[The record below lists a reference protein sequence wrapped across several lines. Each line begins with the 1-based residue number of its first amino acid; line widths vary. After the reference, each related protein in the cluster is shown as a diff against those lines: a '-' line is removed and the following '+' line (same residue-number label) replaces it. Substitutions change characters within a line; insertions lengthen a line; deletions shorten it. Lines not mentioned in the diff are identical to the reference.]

1 MTALVPPPPPPT
13 VAPSFGIEVV
23 NDQVTLRG
31 RLRDQSSA
39 DVLGLGAADV
49 FGTDIL
55 VQLVRVDSD
64 VQPAPWLSSAPQA
77 FAALG
82 DLETGSLTLRNRTAT
97 LRGVATSEEIR
108 TAAARGVQNAL
119 GGDISLVNLIEV
131 VPLGEAT
138 FLAEGSSGVVIL
150 SGEMPAQESID
161 RLMAAA
167 EAAYGAGN
175 VENALTVGRVAS
187 ASWLGALPAV
197 IEATTDLD
205 PWVMS
210 VERRIVRLEGEA
222 GSEDAVARVRATAT
236 AAFPAGLT
244 IISDISA
251 PQVSAPP
258 AEAQEVA
265 DQLTALFAGVG
276 LFESGSDVLSA
287 EATALLDEAIVIL
300 QANPESVFEV
310 GGHTDSQGTTG
321 SNLSLSQARAE
332 SVVSYLV
339 DGGVDATRLSAVGYG
354 EGTPIASNDTAAGR
368 AQNRRIEFTVTEGG
382 SS

>member
-1 MTALVPPPPPPT
+1 MRRVRQRLTVTALVPPPPPPT

-197 IEATTDLD
+197 IKATTDLD

-265 DQLTALFAGVG
+265 DQLTAAVRRGWPLRIRERRAVCRGDG
-276 LFESGSDVLSA
+276 LARRGDRDPPGQPGICLRGRRPYGFSRHDGK
-287 EATALLDEAIVIL
+287 
-300 QANPESVFEV
+300 Q
-310 GGHTDSQGTTG
+310 
-321 SNLSLSQARAE
+321 SLPQP
-332 SVVSYLV
+332 
-339 DGGVDATRLSAVGYG
+339 G
-354 EGTPIASNDTAAGR
+354 EGRIGR
-368 AQNRRIEFTVTEGG
+368 VLPGRWRSGCDKALRGRLRRGHPHRE
-382 SS
+382 